1 MKVKKIIVPHGCVGK
16 LAADCGVSPNTVR
29 EALNFTGDT
38 DAQRLIRKRAMDW
51 YRGQVVTLEKML

>member
-1 MKVKKIIVPHGCVGK
+1 MKVKKIIVPHGSVGK

-38 DAQRLIRKRAMDW
+38 DAQQLIRKRALDW